1 MVIDIEEYLFKVYI
15 IVMLQHFVQLHKP
28 YHAHTYFDNLLDT
41 DMIILHQG
49 NTSSFSFP
57 VAVKSWLPEKAF
69 LRVGR
74 VHPALPMFC

>member
-41 DMIILHQG
+41 DMII
-49 NTSSFSFP
+49 
-57 VAVKSWLPEKAF
+57 
-69 LRVGR
+69 
-74 VHPALPMFC
+74 